1 MLDTLV
7 SLHVFEAIIFII
19 GTIVLIVEYVKIF
32 KKKSCL
38 WLLHRADKAKQ
49 EGRITTATLEDFRRR
64 FTDGANKDYIIARYR
79 YNMNGRTKQKV
90 FHFAGSEAPPEQLKL
105 YYNKYTNRVKTYEQF
120 THSRIRRFW
129 PWIKMAIVCAPIMW
143 LFNILHLVNY

>member
-1 MLDTLV
+1 MLETLI
-7 SLHVFEAIIFII
+7 SLHVFEAITFVV
-19 GTIVLIVEYVKIF
+19 GTIVLIVEYVKMF

-49 EGRITTATLEDFRRR
+49 EGRVTTATLEDFRRR

-79 YNMNGRTKQKV
+79 YDMN
-90 FHFAGSEAPPEQLKL
+90 GSEAPPEQLKL
-105 YYNKYTNRVKTYEQF
+105 YYNKYTKRVKTYEQF

-129 PWIKMAIVCAPIMW
+129 PWIKMIIVCAPIMW

>member
-1 MLDTLV
+1 
-7 SLHVFEAIIFII
+7 
-19 GTIVLIVEYVKIF
+19 
-32 KKKSCL
+32 
-38 WLLHRADKAKQ
+38 
-49 EGRITTATLEDFRRR
+49 
-64 FTDGANKDYIIARYR
+64 
-79 YNMNGRTKQKV
+79 MNGRTKKKV

-105 YYNKYTNRVKTYEQF
+105 YYNKYTKRVKTYEQF